1 MPLTKKQLKQ
11 LRVTSI
17 PSRLNDI
24 HSKQDVIITHLN
36 QIQSKQKK
44 ISTWKHTNENHIAM
58 IPTLISVIRDVLLP
72 SVTNLTNEIKSARGR
87 FYG

>member
-17 PSRLNDI
+17 PSKINDI
-24 HSKQDVIITHLN
+24 NSKQDIIITHLDK
-36 QIQSKQKK
+36 IQSKQKK

-58 IPTLISVIRDVLLP
+58 IPTLISIIRDILLP
-72 SVTNLTNEIKSARGR
+72 SVTNLTKEIKNARGK
-87 FYG
+87 FYE